1 MKIEV
6 VIDNN
11 YLIRLS
17 QKLIVLRMSANSSE
31 SSTLTSTTN
40 STMPSPIT
48 PTTVVNRDTLLRKAK
63 DIFIPVHKT
72 IELSFMATLF
82 MGTKYFQRLA
92 KLKQLGTCNYI
103 YPGAVHTR
111 FEHSVGVYYLAGKL
125 VDRIRQISNIE
136 QLHTYLEKVPELQTY
151 YEEYGNYHPYSDTD
165 GIGLSPWVA
174 ELVKIAGLMHDVGHG
189 PYSHVFDDAFIEKS
203 EYASHPMAKHE
214 ARSGQIIKLIVKESP
229 ILSKLMSDDDVRFIQ
244 QLIDPDKERNGF
256 IYQIVSNTLNG
267 LDVDKYDYLVR
278 DVHHLGLGTAFDH
291 MRLIENVLV
300 IDDRIAFPEQSKQDI
315 YNLFLTRHSMHRT
328 VYGHKGVV
336 SAQYIVTEVMSLLD
350 RVIKIGESI
359 DDFDRFVKM
368 TDEYIH
374 QYAEIILE
382 NRDMYISSETYTEE
396 ELDHLQELM
405 DRLNTHNLYPHIGT
419 IMSEDKI
426 DIGDSFSGP
435 DYLIYSTKVGYVSG
449 NKGNPLDSIY
459 VYHTKDTLF
468 HNYERDGEIKSRKIA
483 KSDITNLIPEN
494 HQEYVLMIFRRDR
507 NPIELKN
514 DKKMFD
520 IIRTEIG

>member
-1 MKIEV
+1 MS
-6 VIDNN
+6 NN
-11 YLIRLS
+11 VERDLERDVKSLD
-17 QKLIVLRMSANSSE
+17 SADSE
-31 SSTLTSTTN
+31 SGYEGQASPVTSR
-40 STMPSPIT
+40 
-48 PTTVVNRDTLLRKAK
+48 TVVNRETLLRKAK

-72 IELSFMATLF
+72 VELSLMATLF
-82 MGTKYFQRLA
+82 MGTKYFQRLG

-125 VDRIRQISNIE
+125 VDRIRQISNAE
-136 QLHTYLEKVPELQTY
+136 QLHSYLEAVPELQTY

-165 GIGLSPWVA
+165 GIGLTPWIA

-189 PYSHVFDDAFIEKS
+189 PYSHVFDDAFIAHS
-203 EYASHPMAKHE
+203 EYSSHPMATHE
-214 ARSGQIIKLIVKESP
+214 ARSGQIVKLIIEENP
-229 ILSKLMSDDDVRFIQ
+229 FLSKFMSDDDIRFIQ
-244 QLIDPDKERNGF
+244 QLIDPDKGRKGF
-256 IYQIVSNTLNG
+256 IYQVVSNTLNG

-278 DVHHLGLGTAFDH
+278 DVHHLGMSTAFDH

-300 IDDRIAFPEQSKQDI
+300 IQNRIVFPEQSKQDI
-315 YNLFLTRHSMHRT
+315 YNLFLTRHSLHRT

-336 SAQYIVTEVMSLLD
+336 SAKYIVTEVMGLLD

-359 DDFDRFVKM
+359 ADFNRFVRM

-382 NRDMYISSETYTEE
+382 NREMYTSSGIYTSD

-419 IMSEDKI
+419 IMSEEKVS
-426 DIGDSFSGP
+426 IGDHFSG
-435 DYLIYSTKVGYVSG
+435 DEYLVFSTKVGYVSG

-459 VYHTKDTLF
+459 VYRTKDTLF
-468 HNYERDGEIKSRKIA
+468 HDYERDGEIKSRRIS

-494 HQEYVLMIFRRDR
+494 HQEHVLMVFRRDR
-507 NPIELKN
+507 YPVKLKK
-514 DKKMFD
+514 DKKAFELMSS
-520 IIRTEIG
+520 TL